1 MLSKILVINNYNY
14 FPKPA
19 YFFFFFL
26 SYFLA
31 SNQQTVNTQSYQGD
45 ATDLLS
51 LKLMFPQGSVH
62 VCSDISFFSNPT
74 TNKEESLP
82 TNGTL
87 YQ

>member
-1 MLSKILVINNYNY
+1 MLVINNYNY

-19 YFFFFFL
+19 YFFFFK

-45 ATDLLS
+45 ATDPLS
-51 LKLMFPQGSVH
+51 LKLMLPQGSVH
-62 VCSDISFFSNPT
+62 LCSDISFFSSPT

-82 TNGTL
+82 TSGT
-87 YQ
+87 

>member
-19 YFFFFFL
+19 DFFFFL

-31 SNQQTVNTQSYQGD
+31 SNQQTANTQSDQGD

-51 LKLMFPQGSVH
+51 LKLMFPQDSVH
-62 VCSDISFFSNPT
+62 LCYGISFFSNPT
-74 TNKEESLP
+74 TNIPPLWQKVKR
-82 TNGTL
+82 N
-87 YQ
+87 